1 MVATEP
7 VDEPNTPGEEDTET
21 PTAQPMPPAE
31 PDESSPSSSGPD
43 PEEIE
48 AAAAELGK
56 DGVPWVDEST
66 DADTR
71 DSSTEDEPAAAIEAE
86 ESDPNPEPDPEE
98 EPQSTPT
105 PREERFKQE
114 ARWRETRQ
122 IPSIDPEKSSSS
134 DSGRAS
140 SNRSRTQTDANR
152 SITTSEAHASSTRP
166 QQREPAGR
174 NRKGIT
180 QSDAETAS
188 DSNKGQRI
196 DTTDRQARTGTASGS
211 TQSRP
216 TRSPASN
223 SRDTLEEDM
232 LEREDKI
239 DQLTQRVDD
248 LEETKST
255 LEARATELEQ
265 ERDLLAE
272 ERDGYREEAA
282 ELSTTVDRLREQ
294 IETLEAELQQVRQA
308 READVPVDG
317 TQMNP
322 RDALS
327 QTNLFVRYESK
338 SQPTLASAHDGEG
351 NREAVTGNLRIEHH
365 TQFDADSVVVDGQSF
380 ESYLQST
387 MEYQFVTWL
396 TETLLFEI
404 RDTGR
409 DDGLSDLYDTLPR
422 IDRIELQAAISL
434 ADDDTEG
441 VPEEVTFDVVV
452 FDKRG
457 HPLIAANLNDS
468 REPASEAML
477 EDLER
482 TASAVKANYPE
493 LGGAIVVTSSF
504 FEPGALE
511 VAEQAT
517 QSGGF
522 LSRDARL
529 SYVSLSRKLGGY
541 HLCLV
546 EARSGGFHMTVPE
559 L

>member
-1 MVATEP
+1 
-7 VDEPNTPGEEDTET
+7 
-21 PTAQPMPPAE
+21 
-31 PDESSPSSSGPD
+31 
-43 PEEIE
+43 
-48 AAAAELGK
+48 
-56 DGVPWVDEST
+56 
-66 DADTR
+66 
-71 DSSTEDEPAAAIEAE
+71 
-86 ESDPNPEPDPEE
+86 
-98 EPQSTPT
+98 
-105 PREERFKQE
+105 
-114 ARWRETRQ
+114 
-122 IPSIDPEKSSSS
+122 
-134 DSGRAS
+134 
-140 SNRSRTQTDANR
+140 
-152 SITTSEAHASSTRP
+152 
-166 QQREPAGR
+166 
-174 NRKGIT
+174 
-180 QSDAETAS
+180 
-188 DSNKGQRI
+188 
-196 DTTDRQARTGTASGS
+196 
-211 TQSRP
+211 
-216 TRSPASN
+216 
-223 SRDTLEEDM
+223 
-232 LEREDKI
+232 
-239 DQLTQRVDD
+239 
-248 LEETKST
+248 
-255 LEARATELEQ
+255 
-265 ERDLLAE
+265 
-272 ERDGYREEAA
+272 
-282 ELSTTVDRLREQ
+282 
-294 IETLEAELQQVRQA
+294 
-308 READVPVDG
+308 
-317 TQMNP
+317 
-322 RDALS
+322 
-327 QTNLFVRYESK
+327 
-338 SQPTLASAHDGEG
+338 
-351 NREAVTGNLRIEHH
+351 
-365 TQFDADSVVVDGQSF
+365 
-380 ESYLQST
+380 
-387 MEYQFVTWL
+387 
-396 TETLLFEI
+396 LFEI